1 MKMKAFK
8 KITAVFMAI
17 LMIIGIGAVSASAAS
32 APTFELKIVSQDSKS
47 AVLELSLASGEFNT
61 FDAAFKTSANITIKS
76 LYSTDDFNLYMNS
89 LKRSGAQ
96 CADSTSAQNG
106 KISFASTAAVNKP
119 TSLYTIE
126 VSKKDTRDIVASD
139 ITVTFPECIVG
150 NKSVASSVKTTYAFG
165 SIEIDD
171 SLSLNYKQYGKINIS
186 TTLKTEDIKW
196 SSSNNSIAVVDTD
209 GTVYAAGTGT
219 AVITAENADGS
230 IADTCTV
237 NVSYTWWQWIIVI
250 VLFGWIW
257 Y

>member
-1 MKMKAFK
+1 MKTIK

-17 LMIIGIGAVSASAAS
+17 LMIAGIGIISASAAA
-32 APTFELKIVSQDSKS
+32 APAFELKIVSQNDKS
-47 AVLELSLASGEFNT
+47 AVLELSLTSGEFNT
-61 FDAAFKTSANITIKS
+61 FDVTFKTSANITIKS
-76 LYSTDDFNLYMNS
+76 LYSTDDFDIYMNS

-96 CADSTSAQNG
+96 FADSTSAQNG
-106 KISFASTAAVNKP
+106 KISFASTAAISKP

-126 VSKKDTRDIVASD
+126 VTKKAAKDIIASD
-139 ITVTFPECIVG
+139 IRVTFTECISG
-150 NKSVASSVKTTYAFG
+150 GKSIVSSVKTSYAFG

-171 SLSLNYKQYGKINIS
+171 SLSLNYKQSGKINID
-186 TTLKTEDIKW
+186 TTLKTDDIKW
-196 SSSNNSIAVVDTD
+196 SSSDNSVATVNAD